1 MKRFRLYKRIKIRK
15 RKRKQEKRIP
25 IRKQKGGIFAFEY
38 LINKLAHR
46 RPPPNNSL
54 YKALEQYV

>member
-15 RKRKQEKRIP
+15 RKRKQRA
-25 IRKQKGGIFAFEY
+25 IRKQKGGFIDFGY
-38 LINKLAHR
+38 LVNKLTAK
-46 RPPPNNSL
+46 RPPPSKWL

>member
-15 RKRKQEKRIP
+15 RKRKQRVP
-25 IRKQKGGIFAFEY
+25 IRKQKGGFIDFGY

-46 RPPPNNSL
+46 RPPPSNSL
-54 YKALEQYV
+54 YKALERYV